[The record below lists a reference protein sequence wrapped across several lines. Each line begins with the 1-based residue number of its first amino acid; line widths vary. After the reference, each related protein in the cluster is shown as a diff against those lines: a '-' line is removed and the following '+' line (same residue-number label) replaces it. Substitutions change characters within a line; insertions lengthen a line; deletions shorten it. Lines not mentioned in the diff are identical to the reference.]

1 MTSLLAS
8 MRRGRRTISSLDDY
22 ASALS
27 SLYYKGNSYGLND
40 TTSMLY
46 GQLAREQIPNS
57 LEGYVRGGFATSGVV
72 FAVAQ
77 VRALVFSGIRFQYQ
91 RLRNGRPGD
100 LFGASNLRI
109 LEQPWPGGTTQD
121 LLLKMELD
129 GTFAGNS
136 YWAKIGDELVRLR
149 PDWVQIIA
157 EPRMTPGGQVG
168 YRKVGFAYWEG
179 GIHSGRE
186 PVLFPANEVAHYA
199 PVPDPLA
206 NYRGMSWLTPVID
219 QLTADRAMNQ
229 HRERFF
235 RNAATPQL
243 AISLDKAISREQ
255 FEAFMSAF
263 KDSHQGVENAYKTMF
278 LGGGADVKVIGAD
291 FAQMDFKRVQGHGET
306 LISAAAGVPAVIV
319 GLSEGIEA
327 ATYSNYS
334 QARRRFADA
343 TLHPLWMNAAGS
355 LADVVGRPPRADHAG
370 TASRLWYDHKE
381 NPFLLEDRRD
391 AAEIEGRKAG
401 TIRQLIDAGFEPE
414 TVVAAVESEDLSLL
428 KHSGLYSVQ
437 LQPAGTSLAA
447 PAKEPAPKA
456 DTKKPSA
463 SKEKN

>member
-8 MRRGRRTISSLDDY
+8 LRRGRRHTISSLDDY
-22 ASALS
+22 AAAMSTF
-27 SLYYKGNSYGLND
+27 YYNGNAYGLTDNS
-40 TTSMLY
+40 TMLY
-46 GQLAREQIPNS
+46 SQLAHEQIPNS
-57 LEGYVRGGFATSGVV
+57 LEGYVRGGFANSGVV
-72 FAVAQ
+72 FAVAS
-77 VRALVFSGIRFQYQ
+77 VRALVFSGIRFQFQ

-100 LFGASNLRI
+100 LFGSSALNI
-109 LEQPWPGGTTQD
+109 LERPWPGGTTQD

-136 YWAKIGDELVRLR
+136 YWARDGDELIRLR
-149 PDWVQIIA
+149 PDWVQIIC
-157 EPRMTPGGQVG
+157 EPRETRGGRVG
-168 YRKVGFAYWEG
+168 HRKIGYAYWEG
-179 GIHSGRE
+179 GIYSGRE

-199 PVPDPLA
+199 PIPDPLA
-206 NYRGMSWLTPVID
+206 NYRGMSWLTPVLD
-219 QLTADRAMNQ
+219 WVTADKHMNQ

-243 AISLDKAISREQ
+243 AISVDKAITMEQ
-255 FEAFMSAF
+255 FAAFMAKF
-263 KDSHQGVENAYKTMF
+263 NDSHQGVENAYKTMY

-355 LADVVGRPPRADHAG
+355 LADVVGRPARQDAPG

-381 NPFLLEDRRD
+381 NPFLLEDRTA

-401 TIRQLIDAGFEPE
+401 TIRQLIDAGFVPE
-414 TVVAAVESEDLSLL
+414 SVVAAVQSEDMNLL
-428 KHSGLYSVQ
+428 RHSGLYSVQ
-437 LQPAGTSLAA
+437 LQPPGTVSKFNQPVEAA
-447 PAKEPAPKA
+447 PAPASSTAKE
-456 DTKKPSA
+456 A
-463 SKEKN
+463 S